1 MRGRGGAHGRC
12 CGAPWRPRR
21 AERRAAGWCTRG
33 PPRARRCWRRSWR
46 SRCGPARGWACRA
59 TSSAWRAPASWRSG
73 PACWWTAPTA
83 PPSSPR
89 RCPQVRG
96 GGGGV
101 PAGRG
106 VEWCARITALS
117 ASPSAACTWKG
128 QECTLS
134 VHIDKGFTIS
144 ATEPGLSRT
153 VLLQQPFEKLQMSS
167 DDGTKM
173 LYLDFGGPEGE
184 IVSGRRPTAPGRLGG
199 LWGVLTPRG
208 SSGALPSAS
217 TKPPAP
223 RRFSLQTSL
232 CSSLAAIGPSLLPQ
246 NHRVHHPLLPLGQGD
261 PVGAAGVNP
270 EWGPVP
276 HHIYAPPFRPPPA
289 RSPPAWDA
297 APCGVMP
304 SRCHPWGWRCP
315 MAPCLHPSLQCS
327 ARAAPRTPLECL
339 EMIFSVQRTRL
350 YGSFIFIS
358 PPVADADGAALVHPA
373 QGWGSACPQHSTAP
387 GADGRELQISTL
399 CQTVPC
405 RSDGSCCSLGWLGS
419 SFHFAN
425 SASFYF
431 LVLEGGLPGGC
442 WETRHEPKD
451 SAWKCL
457 FLSDFGQINSQ
468 LTPSIGSGGFALG
481 WVGGGDAG
489 AAWARGGAGCRGADL
504 RCMAQCCPMQTAF
517 PKEEKRNKPPP
528 ATLLLTQ
535 CHSPEADGVFAYDQ
549 KPVCTRKET
558 TAAIPLPF
566 LPCSLWVHSNKRGN
580 HSQS

>member
-1 MRGRGGAHGRC
+1 MRPYHGAERVPVRSVHLERAGVHPVRPHRQGLHHLRHGAGAQQDRAAPAALREAADVLGRRHQDALPGLRRPRGRDR
-12 CGAPWRPRR
+12 
-21 AERRAAGWCTRG
+21 
-33 PPRARRCWRRSWR
+33 
-46 SRCGPARGWACRA
+46 
-59 TSSAWRAPASWRSG
+59 
-73 PACWWTAPTA
+73 
-83 PPSSPR
+83 
-89 RCPQVRG
+89 
-96 GGGGV
+96 
-101 PAGRG
+101 
-106 VEWCARITALS
+106 EW
-117 ASPSAACTWKG
+117 ASP
-128 QECTLS
+128 
-134 VHIDKGFTIS
+134 H
-144 ATEPGLSRT
+144 
-153 VLLQQPFEKLQMSS
+153 
-167 DDGTKM
+167 
-173 LYLDFGGPEGE
+173 GPREAG
-184 IVSGRRPTAPGRLGG
+184 GG

-217 TKPPAP
+217 TKPPSP

-276 HHIYAPPFRPPPA
+276 HRIYAPPFRPPPA

-327 ARAAPRTPLECL
+327 ARAAPRTPPECL

-468 LTPSIGSGGFALG
+468 LTPSIGSGGLALG

-489 AAWARGGAGCRGADL
+489 AVWARGGAGCRGADL